1 MPRIELPACFADAR
15 QLPALPHDVHH
26 LIKAL
31 ANDGLDYAGLAQVL
45 EAHPTICS
53 RLIALANSAWIN
65 NNGEPVTSIE
75 RTCFKLGL
83 NIVRGVSIGLAVMKP
98 FNVNQCRG
106 FDIRR
111 YWASSMLAA
120 QAAGDLARTL
130 ALQDAEVNETFVQ
143 TAHTAGILHNLGLLC
158 LADTMAL
165 QTQEALQL
173 KRANP
178 QLHLNQVLRKTA
190 GTDYCEIGAYL
201 AQYWGI
207 PEVLAT
213 AIEHHR
219 HSGYRGDHWK
229 LAQMVGTATRMVGAL
244 FKDGEMPSLGMLEA
258 LAISENAA
266 QRCFAHLQTEYAKT
280 KELARVLFG

>member
-1 MPRIELPACFADAR
+1 MPRIELPACFADVK

-31 ANDGLDYAGLAQVL
+31 ADDGLDYAGLARVL
-45 EAHPTICS
+45 ETHPTICS

-98 FNVNQCRG
+98 FNVYQCRS

-120 QAAGDLARTL
+120 QAATELAR
-130 ALQDAEVNETFVQ
+130 ALPDAEVDEAFVQ
-143 TAHTAGILHNLGLLC
+143 TVHTAGILHNLGLLC
-158 LADTMAL
+158 LADTMAA

-173 KRANP
+173 KQANP
-178 QLHLNQVLRKTA
+178 QWHLNQALRKTA
-190 GTDYCEIGAYL
+190 ATDYCEIGAYL

-207 PEVLAT
+207 PDALVT
-213 AIEHHR
+213 SIEHHR
-219 HSGYRGDHWK
+219 HSGYRGDYWRQA
-229 LAQMVGTATRMVGAL
+229 LIVGAATRMVGAL
-244 FKDGEMPSLGMLEA
+244 FKDGEMPALELLA
-258 LAISENAA
+258 VLAISENAE
-266 QRCFAHLQTEYAKT
+266 QRCFAHLQAEFAKT
-280 KELARVLFG
+280 QELAKVLFG